1 MYKNISKTH
10 VNNYFIF
17 ILYLLC
23 IIMNIN
29 EFFDIAQEFFDTL
42 NPNFCED
49 YFEENSECE
58 FLKICEEFFY
68 QIGPQI

>member
-1 MYKNISKTH
+1 
-10 VNNYFIF
+10 
-17 ILYLLC
+17 
-23 IIMNIN
+23 MNIN
-29 EFFDIAQEFFDTL
+29 EFFDIAEDFFDTL

-49 YFEENSECE
+49 YFEENIECE

>member
-1 MYKNISKTH
+1 
-10 VNNYFIF
+10 
-17 ILYLLC
+17 
-23 IIMNIN
+23 MNIN
-29 EFFDIAQEFFDTL
+29 DFFDIAEDFFDKL

-58 FLKICEEFFY
+58 ILKICEDFFY